1 MLTIAVGGLAKDE
14 IAKLI
19 NETVGDKA
27 EAVVKS
33 DLDAA
38 MMVKNGQAQLYIGAC
53 HTGGGGSLAMPL
65 ALLGKPKCMTIAMG
79 QKELDA
85 DDIASSIKSG
95 VIAFGLVTQM
105 VNQYVPVITKAAL
118 EHFGE

>member
-14 IAKLI
+14 IANLI
-19 NETVGDKA
+19 KETGGEKV
-27 EAVVKS
+27 EAIIKS

-65 ALLGKPKCMTIAMG
+65 ALLGRGKCMTIAIG
-79 QKELDA
+79 GKELDA
-85 DDIASSIKSG
+85 DNIACAVKDGI
-95 VIAFGLVTQM
+95 IAFGLVTQM
-105 VNQYVPVITKAAL
+105 VNQYVPIIVKAAIENL
-118 EHFGE
+118 GE